1 MKIPLHFTAVKP
13 FKELTNFIGPDV
25 YSGIY
30 IWGFK
35 FPTDFEALRAGE
47 FLPYYV
53 GIADKI
59 SIAERLTHHYYNL
72 DTTYTIF
79 NKFSLT
85 TFYRYLDDSALPK
98 VKENYVKNPDVI
110 FYKNEKNNGKSKDA
124 LNSKDHIDFYRD
136 HFHFTY
142 ASYRDPNKEVENQKR
157 TLEFLE
163 TFVKYSLENRTISK
177 SQLAIN
183 GDIFKNARKKYEIDF
198 KTNNGELIFKSN
210 PSLTFNK
217 FKIKYNEQT

>member
-1 MKIPLHFTAVKP
+1 M
-13 FKELTNFIGPDV
+13 
-25 YSGIY
+25 
-30 IWGFK
+30 
-35 FPTDFEALRAGE
+35 
-47 FLPYYV
+47 
-53 GIADKI
+53 
-59 SIAERLTHHYYNL
+59 
-72 DTTYTIF
+72 
-79 NKFSLT
+79 
-85 TFYRYLDDSALPK
+85 PK

-163 TFVKYSLENRTISK
+163 TFVKYSLENRTMSK